1 MTKKATKK
9 STSSSKASQ
18 KQKADS
24 DSEAEG
30 AHPTAMQSSDR
41 TLVEQDDAATTQD
54 IAESGQDDAAA
65 TQESAEQLPR
75 DLICERYKI
84 ANRFVDVT
92 RGTPFDGNR
101 PTSQHHLDK
110 LTGIF
115 VNTTPQTCTHSI
127 IVTVHGENINKAKDG
142 NCFDFDHICQVMIF
156 VADCGIQTH

>member
-1 MTKKATKK
+1 MPKKK

-30 AHPTAMQSSDR
+30 AHPTAMQSLDR
-41 TLVEQDDAATTQD
+41 TLVEQDDAATTQE
-54 IAESGQDDAAA
+54 IAESDQDDAAA
-65 TQESAEQLPR
+65 TQESAELPR

-84 ANRFVDVT
+84 VNRFVDVT

-142 NCFDFDHICQVMIF
+142 NCFDFVHICQVMIF
-156 VADCGIQTH
+156 VANCGIQTH